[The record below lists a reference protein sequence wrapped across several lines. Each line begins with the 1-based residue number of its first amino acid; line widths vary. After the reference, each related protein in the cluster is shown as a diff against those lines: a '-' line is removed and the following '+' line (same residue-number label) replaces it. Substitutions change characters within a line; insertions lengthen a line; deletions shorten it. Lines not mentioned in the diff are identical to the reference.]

1 MFTIGSNAALSEKH
15 ALVLSRLSDMGA
27 ATPAEL
33 EIQSGLIGGNVERV
47 LDELKE
53 HGLVDFRARRSGAD
67 SVRIYYRTAPA
78 ASYR

>member
-1 MFTIGSNAALSEKH
+1 MITMGTALSEKH

-47 LDELKE
+47 LSELKE
-53 HGLVDFRARRSGAD
+53 HGLVDFRSRRSGAE
-67 SVRIYYRTAPA
+67 SVKIYYRTNNA
-78 ASYR
+78 AIAYR